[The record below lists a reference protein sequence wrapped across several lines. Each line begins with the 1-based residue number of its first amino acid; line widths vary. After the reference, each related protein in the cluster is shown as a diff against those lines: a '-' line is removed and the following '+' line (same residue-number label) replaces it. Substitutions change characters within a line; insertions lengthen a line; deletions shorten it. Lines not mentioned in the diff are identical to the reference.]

1 MSRNCVFF
9 ISIIVLILTVPWWF
23 FEYSDT
29 IILGLPDWAF
39 YAVIMA
45 ILYSIVISYILGK
58 FWKTKE

>member
-1 MSRNCVFF
+1 MSRNSLFF
-9 ISIIVLILTVPWWF
+9 ISIMVLILTVPWWF

-45 ILYSIVISYILGK
+45 ILYSIVISYIVGK

>member
-1 MSRNCVFF
+1 MSRNSLFF

>member
-1 MSRNCVFF
+1 MSRNSLFF

-58 FWKTKE
+58 FWETKE

>member
-23 FEYSDT
+23 FDYSDT

-39 YAVIMA
+39 YAVFIA
-45 ILYSIVISYILGK
+45 ILYSIVIAYILEK

>member
-1 MSRNCVFF
+1 MSRNSLFF

-45 ILYSIVISYILGK
+45 ILYSIVISYIVGK

>member
-1 MSRNCVFF
+1 MSRNSLFF
-9 ISIIVLILTVPWWF
+9 ISIMVLILTVPWWF

-58 FWKTKE
+58 FWETKE

>member
-1 MSRNCVFF
+1 M
-9 ISIIVLILTVPWWF
+9 VLILTVPWWF

>member
-1 MSRNCVFF
+1 MSRNSLFF

-23 FEYSDT
+23 FDYSDT

>member
-23 FEYSDT
+23 FDYSDT

-39 YAVIMA
+39 YAVFMA
-45 ILYSIVISYILGK
+45 ILYSIVIAYILEK

>member
-23 FEYSDT
+23 FEYSGT

-39 YAVIMA
+39 YAVFMA
-45 ILYSIVISYILGK
+45 IIYSIVIAYILGK